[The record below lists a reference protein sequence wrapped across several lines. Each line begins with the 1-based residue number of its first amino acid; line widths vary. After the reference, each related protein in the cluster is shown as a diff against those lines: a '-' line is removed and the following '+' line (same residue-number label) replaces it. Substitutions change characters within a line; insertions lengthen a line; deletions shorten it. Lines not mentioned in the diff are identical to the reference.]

1 LPSGTTPATSDQTSY
16 QEVLSN
22 LRNQE
27 FLFNFTNYLNS
38 PGKFNHKINNALNI
52 LGKYTG
58 VCRIYIFEDYG
69 NGKMSANTFEWCKS
83 GIPHEKAENK
93 RLAYNIHLP
102 NWKGLLIKDG
112 IIYFNDLQKT
122 PPDLKAV
129 FESRLVKS
137 VIVLPIY
144 IDNDFYGFLG
154 FDHCH
159 QFHTWNSMEI
169 GFLKT
174 ISIILSN
181 TFERRITEEEIK
193 SSEIKFKDLFN
204 HSSDAIFI
212 YNIYGNI
219 VEVNHRA
226 CETLEIAREK
236 LLKHAIETVFSPG
249 NIPSDML
256 YFTRNKLEIQVFESE
271 FITSSGRTFP
281 VEINSRPI
289 NFNNKQALL
298 CVARDI
304 SERKQME
311 REILSTI
318 IQTEE
323 KERGRIARDLHDGLG
338 PLLSS
343 LKLYAKI
350 LGNADETKK
359 RAEILVTTN
368 EVIDE
373 SLLLIK
379 EISNNL
385 SPHVLNDFGLAAA
398 IQSFCKKMTLTK
410 AIDINFD
417 SNVYDLRF
425 EINVELVLF
434 RILKELVNNTI
445 KHALASRIEIFLL
458 KTENLLS
465 LIYSDDGTG
474 FDIKKV
480 LDNHITGMG
489 ISNIINRIGSING
502 KLMFESQAEKG
513 IQVKISVALK
523 K

>member
-1 LPSGTTPATSDQTSY
+1 
-16 QEVLSN
+16 
-22 LRNQE
+22 
-27 FLFNFTNYLNS
+27 
-38 PGKFNHKINNALNI
+38 

-83 GIPHEKAENK
+83 GIPARKEENK

-122 PPDLKAV
+122 PSDLKALL
-129 FESRLVKS
+129 ESRLVKS
-137 VIVLPIY
+137 MIVLPIY

-154 FDHCH
+154 FDHCI
-159 QFHTWNSMEI
+159 QLHTWNSMEI

-181 TFERRITEEEIK
+181 TFERRITEE
-193 SSEIKFKDLFN
+193 
-204 HSSDAIFI
+204 
-212 YNIYGNI
+212 
-219 VEVNHRA
+219 
-226 CETLEIAREK
+226 
-236 LLKHAIETVFSPG
+236 
-249 NIPSDML
+249 
-256 YFTRNKLEIQVFESE
+256 
-271 FITSSGRTFP
+271 
-281 VEINSRPI
+281 
-289 NFNNKQALL
+289 
-298 CVARDI
+298 
-304 SERKQME
+304 ERKQME

-373 SLLLIK
+373 SLLMIK

-513 IQVKISVALK
+513 IQVKISVALNK
-523 K
+523 